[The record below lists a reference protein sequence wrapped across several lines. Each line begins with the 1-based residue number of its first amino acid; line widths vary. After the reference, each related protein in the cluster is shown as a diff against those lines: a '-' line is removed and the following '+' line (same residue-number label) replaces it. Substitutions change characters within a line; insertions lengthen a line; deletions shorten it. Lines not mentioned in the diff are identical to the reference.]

1 MFFTAAELGE
11 LRADAEELMVDRCVI
26 LRPVGT
32 GVDPDTGAEV
42 EEFATLLL
50 DQKCALQMT
59 SDAGIQRE
67 AGEQTITLS
76 RIELKLPYTVDFL
89 QVGDRVAMTASVD
102 SPGLVAR
109 QLRIEGPW
117 LQSTSVQC
125 RYPCLESTIPEA

>member
-1 MFFTAAELGE
+1 MFFTVDELAEH
-11 LRADAEELMVDRCVI
+11 RADAESLMVDACVV

-32 GVDPDTGAEV
+32 TIDQNTGAEV
-42 EEFATLLL
+42 EEVATLLL

-59 SDAGIQRE
+59 SEAGIQRE

-89 QVGDRVAMTASVD
+89 QVGDRVAMTVSKD
-102 SPGLVAR
+102 SPGLVGR

-125 RYPCLESTIPEA
+125 RYPCIESTIPET